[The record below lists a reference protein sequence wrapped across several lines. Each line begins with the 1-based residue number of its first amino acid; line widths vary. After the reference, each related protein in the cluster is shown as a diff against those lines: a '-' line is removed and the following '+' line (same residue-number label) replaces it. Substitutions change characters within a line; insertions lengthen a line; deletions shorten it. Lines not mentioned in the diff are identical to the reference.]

1 MHQRCSQLWR
11 RNRCGAKER
20 ADSLGVQTAIALTLL
35 LFGLAGPVAVQAA
48 GFDRVQVN
56 VADPPAAAQWYA
68 KNLGGRA
75 TTVGPAPAVAFGE
88 TTILFSKAEGTIA
101 GSVGSGVDHLGFS
114 YDDLDAAMKRFS
126 AAGVKIVSGIEKDGP
141 IRYAFIKDPWST
153 LIEVVEDPDLHG
165 FHHIHLATT
174 DPRATLKWYTDV
186 FGGKV
191 TRFAGLIAGIRYANG
206 WVLVKTVSRPRA
218 PTKGRAIDHVR
229 WRVTDLDATTRKL
242 RAKGVRFE
250 AGPADGAAD
259 RPVFVVGPD
268 GVRIELVRHAAD

>member
-1 MHQRCSQLWR
+1 
-11 RNRCGAKER
+11 
-20 ADSLGVQTAIALTLL
+20 
-35 LFGLAGPVAVQAA
+35 
-48 GFDRVQVN
+48 VQVN

-191 TRFAGLIAGIRYANG
+191 TRFAGLIAGIHYANG
-206 WVLVKTVSRPRA
+206 WVLVKTVNRPRA

-250 AGPADGAAD
+250 PGPVDAAAD
-259 RPVFVVGPD
+259 RPIFVVGPD
-268 GVRIELVRHAAD
+268 GVRIELVGHAAE